1 MDNHAMNDKLAHF
14 IVGFILSIM
23 GLFYFPMIL
32 SGFFFA
38 LGKEFVDSLGYGKV
52 EVKDALATICGAGIA
67 TGIVLLVTDLG
78 FLVWH

>member
-14 IVGFILSIM
+14 IAGFALSIM

-38 LGKEFVDSLGYGKV
+38 LGKEFIDSLGYGKV
-52 EVKDALATICGAGIA
+52 EIKDALATLCGAGIA
-67 TGIVLLVTDLG
+67 TGIVLLFTDLQ
-78 FLVWH
+78 FLAWH

>member
-1 MDNHAMNDKLAHF
+1 
-14 IVGFILSIM
+14 
-23 GLFYFPMIL
+23 MIL

>member
-52 EVKDALATICGAGIA
+52 EIKDALATLCGAGIA
-67 TGIVLLVTDLG
+67 AGIVLLFTDIQ
-78 FLVWH
+78 FLSWH